1 MLRNVHPQDVSIEPF
16 KTYKRFQFTNVD
28 SGSGVYGL
36 RGYSGSFHNFLT
48 GSAVSQS
55 FGVYNSLSASLGKP
69 DRYSLGT
76 YYSLPAYYTINNL
89 YYERYS
95 GNPKLPGG
103 VSHKQPFLN
112 HGDRIPNKQY
122 RLLHNSC
129 SAISIPQELFGEE
142 IKPGSVTVTDNS
154 TDVTFT
160 IKDDGDGNLYDYA
173 YSSSYAAFKSG
184 SFQFSRK
191 SWTAKGSGS
200 VIGNVFYKTGMLVF
214 TDTGS
219 YKDVA
224 LGTGT
229 DGFEI
234 DYRSTHTIYQHEYTV
249 IAPAGQFNM
258 SKNMTLSYQK
268 SGSIIVKEGAK
279 AHYLFSPGDNPSGG
293 YNSTGSFKTSYEGTE
308 FAENFVT
315 HSQFS
320 TYVTSIGLYN
330 DLNELLVIGKLSKPI
345 KNDPEMDMSFVLR
358 FDV

>member
-28 SGSGVYGL
+28 SGSGIYGL
-36 RGYSGSFHNFLT
+36 RGVSGSIYNFIS
-48 GSAVSQS
+48 GSAASQS
-55 FGVYNSLSASLGKP
+55 FGVYNSFSASLGLEP
-69 DRYSLGT
+69 YSLGT
-76 YYSLPAYYTINNL
+76 YYSLPLYYSINNL
-89 YYERYS
+89 YYERFS
-95 GNPKLPGG
+95 KNPKLPKSSGR
-103 VSHKQPFLN
+103 KEPFLSYGPTN
-112 HGDRIPNKQY
+112 TNKQY
-122 RLLHNSC
+122 RLLHDSC
-129 SAISIPQELFGEE
+129 SIISIPQELFGES

-160 IKDDGDGNLYDYA
+160 IKDDEDGNLYDYA

-184 SFQFSRK
+184 SFQFPNK
-191 SWTAKGSGS
+191 SWNAQGSGS
-200 VIGNVFYKTGMLVF
+200 VVGNVFYKTGMLVF

-219 YKDVA
+219 YKDIA
-224 LGTGT
+224 LGSGT

-249 IAPAGQFNM
+249 IAPAGKFNM
-258 SKNMTLSYQK
+258 SKNISLTYQR
-268 SGSIIVKEGAK
+268 SGSTIVKEGAK

-293 YNSTGSFKTSYEGTE
+293 YNSTGSFKTFYEGTQ
-308 FAENFVT
+308 FTENFVT

-320 TYVTSIGLYN
+320 PYVTTIGLYN

-345 KNDPEMDMSFVLR
+345 KNDSDIDMSFVLR